1 MSKRIA
7 SRRRAFSQVI
17 SAVILSAVVLSVGG
31 VVWFFSQGV
40 MTITSEDYAESLMNM
55 TDVISERFI
64 VEHVSYNGTHLHIWV
79 FNYGDVDI
87 EIKAQIGDVT
97 SENWI
102 DVALGEMMPINA
114 IELTAITGEILDI
127 TTYTG
132 RGNNAY
138 YRYFVS

>member
-17 SAVILSAVVLSVGG
+17 SSSLSSSRTSSSYFLI
-31 VVWFFSQGV
+31 VWIVSACL
-40 MTITSEDYAESLMNM
+40 ITRS
-55 TDVISERFI
+55 IGI
-64 VEHVSYNGTHLHIWV
+64 THLHICV